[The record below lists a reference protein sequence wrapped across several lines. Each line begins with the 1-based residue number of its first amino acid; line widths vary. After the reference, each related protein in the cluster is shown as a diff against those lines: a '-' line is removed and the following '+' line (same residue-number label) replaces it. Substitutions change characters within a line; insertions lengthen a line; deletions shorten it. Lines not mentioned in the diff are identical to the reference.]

1 LIFLP
6 LVTEEELKPAALAR
20 HRGLD
25 GLRGVAVILVI
36 IFHSGLDWLPGGFLG
51 VSVFFTLSGFL
62 ITSLLINECENSG
75 RINLKAF
82 WGRRLRRL
90 APASLVVIAVV
101 IGLASWL
108 SASIEASRI
117 KGDAISAVLY
127 FSNWRF
133 IYSGHSYGELF
144 ASPSPLQHLWS
155 LSIEEQLYVV
165 VPVIIAGLFA
175 VGLRRRGI
183 GMVLLVGVVGSTIAT
198 MLISGHEHIYYGTH
212 TRAAELL
219 LGAALACLFGQR
231 IEQLATKPARPWST
245 LYLLP
250 LLGVIL
256 LAKFSTVDSAWVYS
270 GALTLFGL
278 LSVVCLIAAI
288 QGGPVRAILSWSVLV
303 RVGEVSYG
311 LYLIHWPVIVWLN
324 TDRLDVNPTALFGAQ
339 VVVTVLLTVLSYWL
353 IEQPI
358 RHRKVLRSV
367 PVALGAFVASV
378 VAAVV
383 LASAVLASTSGRVDT
398 TPEILVTLAPNTT
411 NVNEVV
417 TTTVAD
423 AMPTRI
429 DRTVPLS
436 ILVIGDSTAE
446 NIATA
451 LAGASDGNLGVIS
464 GGVLGCPLLKVAFV
478 RDRKDSQQDVAYCPE
493 NEQLVRDHVAD
504 VDAVVIVAGVANQW
518 AFQYTDSDMWIEPG
532 SDQYKTDLDQ
542 FLFNIE
548 DIVAPYGLPVLV
560 FETPPVRDNPKILG
574 DDISA
579 LVRWA
584 AVIDEWDSNW
594 HSVKMVPYADAL
606 SDPNSDEGKKERP
619 DGVHLAEDFGQELA
633 RVILIPRLRDKYF
646 DALDEMNQSGCR
658 TAEDGLILL
667 KCQIIS

>member
-1 LIFLP
+1 M
-6 LVTEEELKPAALAR
+6 TEEELKPAALAR

-108 SASIEASRI
+108 STSIEASRI

-183 GMVLLVGVVGSTIAT
+183 GVVLLVGVFGSTIAT

-250 LLGVIL
+250 LLGVVL

-324 TDRLDVNPTALFGAQ
+324 TDRIDVNPTALFGAQ

-398 TPEILVTLAPNTT
+398 TPEILVTLAPDTT
-411 NVNEVV
+411 NVNEGV

>member
-1 LIFLP
+1 
-6 LVTEEELKPAALAR
+6 VTEEELKPAALAR

-108 SASIEASRI
+108 STSIEASRI

-183 GMVLLVGVVGSTIAT
+183 GVVLLVGVFGSTIAT

-250 LLGVIL
+250 LLGVVL

-398 TPEILVTLAPNTT
+398 TPEVLVTLAPDTT
-411 NVNEVV
+411 NVNEGV
-417 TTTVAD
+417 TTTVAG

>member
-1 LIFLP
+1 
-6 LVTEEELKPAALAR
+6 VTEEELKPAALAR

-108 SASIEASRI
+108 STSIEASRI

-183 GMVLLVGVVGSTIAT
+183 GVVLLVGVFGSTIAT

-250 LLGVIL
+250 LLGVVL

-411 NVNEVV
+411 NVNEGV

>member
-1 LIFLP
+1 M
-6 LVTEEELKPAALAR
+6 TEEEFKPAALAR

-90 APASLVVIAVV
+90 APASLVVIAAV

-108 SASIEASRI
+108 STSIEASRI

-288 QGGPVRAILSWSVLV
+288 QGGPVRAVLSWSVLV

-398 TPEILVTLAPNTT
+398 TPEILVTLAPDTT
-411 NVNEVV
+411 NVNEGV
-417 TTTVAD
+417 TTSVAD
-423 AMPTRI
+423 VMPTRI
-429 DRTVPLS
+429 DRTVPLN

-478 RDRKDSQQDVAYCPE
+478 RDRKDSQQDVTYCPD

-584 AVIDEWDSNW
+584 NVIAEWDATW

-646 DALDEMNQSGCR
+646 DALSEMQETGCR
-658 TAEDGLILL
+658 TAGNGLILS

>member
-1 LIFLP
+1 
-6 LVTEEELKPAALAR
+6 VTEEELKPAALAR

-108 SASIEASRI
+108 STSIEASRI

-183 GMVLLVGVVGSTIAT
+183 GVVLLVGVSGSTIAT

-250 LLGVIL
+250 LLGVVL

-411 NVNEVV
+411 NVNEGV

>member
-1 LIFLP
+1 M
-6 LVTEEELKPAALAR
+6 TKEEFKPAALAR

-62 ITSLLINECENSG
+62 ITSLLINECENTG
-75 RINLKAF
+75 RINLRAF

-90 APASLVVIAVV
+90 APASLVVIAGVV
-101 IGLASWL
+101 GLASWL
-108 SASIEASRI
+108 STSIEASRV

-183 GMVLLVGVVGSTIAT
+183 GVVLLVGVFGSTIAT

-250 LLGVIL
+250 LLGVVL

-288 QGGPVRAILSWSVLV
+288 QGGPVRAVLSWSVLV

-398 TPEILVTLAPNTT
+398 TPEILVTLAPDTT
-411 NVNEVV
+411 NVNEGV

-429 DRTVPLS
+429 DRTVPLN

-584 AVIDEWDSNW
+584 NVIAEWDATW

-646 DALDEMNQSGCR
+646 DALSEMQETGCR
-658 TAEDGLILL
+658 TAGNGLILS

>member
-108 SASIEASRI
+108 STSIEASRI

-183 GMVLLVGVVGSTIAT
+183 GVVLLVGVFGSTIAT

-250 LLGVIL
+250 LLGVVL

-411 NVNEVV
+411 NVNEGV
-417 TTTVAD
+417 TTTVAG

>member
-1 LIFLP
+1 M
-6 LVTEEELKPAALAR
+6 TKEEFKPAALAR

-108 SASIEASRI
+108 STSIEASRI

-183 GMVLLVGVVGSTIAT
+183 GVVLLVGVFGSTIAT

-250 LLGVIL
+250 LLGVVL

-411 NVNEVV
+411 NVNEGV

-619 DGVHLAEDFGQELA
+619 DGVHLSEDFGQELA

-646 DALDEMNQSGCR
+646 DALSDMQETGCR

>member
-1 LIFLP
+1 M
-6 LVTEEELKPAALAR
+6 TEEELKPAALAR

-108 SASIEASRI
+108 STSIEASRI

-183 GMVLLVGVVGSTIAT
+183 GVVLLVGVFGSTIAT

-250 LLGVIL
+250 LLGVVL

-288 QGGPVRAILSWSVLV
+288 QGGPVRAILSRSVLV

-478 RDRKDSQQDVAYCPE
+478 RDRKDSQQDVAYCPD

>member
-108 SASIEASRI
+108 STSIEASRI

-183 GMVLLVGVVGSTIAT
+183 GVVLLVGVFGSTIAT

-250 LLGVIL
+250 LLGVVL

-619 DGVHLAEDFGQELA
+619 DGVHLAEDFGQDLA